1 MRSAIWKTR
10 KPGICIAQKERVG
23 NRRNSPPEIQ
33 SVSSYARSGR
43 PSFIH
48 LKWMLAVVMMLI
60 PPCTASW
67 AQGITGS
74 IAGTVT
80 DSTGAVIPGTRI
92 TIIQTETNAIHTVT
106 TSTVGTYDVT
116 LLPPGRYN
124 VKAEK
129 AGFRTTEQRGITL
142 AIDQTVESDLVMAV
156 GSEQQSIVVT
166 TSGPII
172 QTETS
177 SVGNVID
184 RQAIQN
190 IPINGRASLYGLV
203 ALAPGVQFIG
213 AQDTLPL
220 NGMIFAIGTGNRN
233 AYGGVGSTL
242 DGATNMEVA
251 LQRTEPET
259 PSLDAL
265 QEFKVMT
272 TGAPAEFNQ
281 PAQVIVASA
290 SGTNQYHGELFE
302 FNRSK
307 GTSAETYF
315 DGGAPRPYYERNEFG
330 GNFAGPVRLPG
341 YNGRDRSF
349 FFVAWEDFRLNQSSN
364 VNTQQPTVDN
374 RAGYFTTKITN
385 PATGAAFPI
394 ATTGAYPGE
403 YQITT
408 PLNPVD
414 MKLLTLLY
422 PLPTTSGTGVNTYQ
436 LVPFT
441 SKAARF
447 SLRFDQKVSSKDQ
460 LRFTYVDALYGPNAT
475 VGNDNLQGG
484 FSGEG
489 EHNANF
495 ILGWT
500 HTFSPT
506 LLLDTDASYFHLP
519 IYRTPQNDQ
528 TKWESI
534 IPGLSPQLIEGAPTI
549 TITNITKAG
558 ESGSED
564 LEQVMQA
571 NTSLTKIFSRHTIK
585 AGFGYLFDNYWAD
598 SAESPLS
605 GQYTFNGQY
614 SGNALADFLLGLPN
628 TTAGATPANS
638 ITRNISSQWD
648 AYVEDDWKVLQNL
661 TVNMGIRYD
670 LQWFAPGPYNE
681 SSLFVPSLGKVVVF
695 GNSYPAGAIS
705 SYVNTLTADSR
716 ITLSSTAG
724 ISNNPFSFL
733 GRPDKNFAP
742 RFGFAYQVVRN
753 TVLRGAFGIYFNLLP
768 SSKLGDMFGTLPFVA
783 SETFTNSKTYASA
796 FNMNAPFSATGA
808 YSANPSVNAEHNLVT
823 PYTEE
828 YNLALEH
835 QFLGGLDVRV
845 GYVGQHNLKQNNE
858 GGSIGG
864 GSVQPNINLA
874 DPPVV
879 GSTVQSTALYQPLA
893 TISEY
898 MDPLFHSNMN
908 SLQVGVHKR
917 YGHGVA
923 IGAEYQWTRVLG
935 TEGIEDPSGL
945 NPNDSYG
952 PINGIT
958 PQVLEVSYSY
968 MLPFGHGQLLFA
980 NSNEFVD
987 KLVKGWQI
995 SGISSFQT
1003 GQPFSVTYTAP
1014 GSPVGL
1020 VSGRANRVP
1029 GVPLYPQHKTLKE
1042 WFNPAAFTAPL
1053 CYNANGTFNCTS
1065 YTSSMPKSYA
1075 SYGTS
1080 GYDMLRGP
1088 GYQDWDMS
1096 LQKNTSWREHYNVE
1110 LRADAFNV
1118 FNHPDFATPNAAI
1131 SNVTTVGTITG
1142 TTTTPSYEPRT
1153 VEFAIKFN
1161 F

>member
-1 MRSAIWKTR
+1 
-10 KPGICIAQKERVG
+10 
-23 NRRNSPPEIQ
+23 
-33 SVSSYARSGR
+33 
-43 PSFIH
+43 
-48 LKWMLAVVMMLI
+48 MMLI
-60 PPCTASW
+60 LASTTGW

-74 IAGTVT
+74 ITGTVT
-80 DSTGAVIPGTRI
+80 DSSGAVIPEAKVTI
-92 TIIQTETNAIHTVT
+92 TQVETNAAHTAT
-106 TSTVGTYDVT
+106 TSAVGTYDVT
-116 LLPPGRYN
+116 LLPPGHYN
-124 VKAEK
+124 VKVEK
-129 AGFRTTEQRGITL
+129 AGFRATEQRGITL
-142 AIDQTVESDLVMAV
+142 AIDQTVESDLEMAV

-166 TSGPII
+166 SSGPVI

-190 IPINGRASLYGLV
+190 TPINGRSSLYGLV

-220 NGMIFAIGTGNRN
+220 NGMIFAIGTGNRS

-242 DGATNMEVA
+242 DGTTNMEVA

-281 PAQVIVASA
+281 PAQIIVASA

-307 GTSAETYF
+307 GTSAKTYF
-315 DGGAPRPYYERNEFG
+315 DAGAARPYYERNEFG

-341 YNGRDRSF
+341 YKGRNRSF

-394 ATTGAYPGE
+394 ATSGLYPGE

-414 MKLLTLLY
+414 VQLLNLLY

-436 LVPFT
+436 LAPFV
-441 SKAARF
+441 SDAARF
-447 SLRFDQKVSSKDQ
+447 SLRFDQKLSDRDQ
-460 LRFTYVDALYGPNAT
+460 LRFTYVNSLYGPNAT
-475 VGNDNLQGG
+475 VGNDTLEGG

-549 TITNITKAG
+549 TITNITKVS
-558 ESGSED
+558 ESGSKD

-571 NTSLTKIFSRHTIK
+571 NTSLTKVLPRHTIK

-628 TTAGATPANS
+628 TTAEATPANS
-638 ITRNISSQWD
+638 INRNISSQWD
-648 AYVEDDWKVLQNL
+648 GYVEDDWKAVRNL
-661 TVNMGIRYD
+661 TINIGIRYD
-670 LQWFAPGPYNE
+670 LQWFEPGPYGQ

-705 SYVNTLTADSR
+705 SYVNTLIADNR
-716 ITLSSTAG
+716 IALSSAAG
-724 ISNNPFSFL
+724 ITNNPLSYL
-733 GRPDKNFAP
+733 GRPDKNLAP
-742 RFGFAYQVVRN
+742 RFGFAYQIFHN

-796 FNMNAPFSATGA
+796 FSMNAPFSATGA
-808 YSANPSVNAEHNLVT
+808 YSANPSVNAEHNLET

-835 QFLGGLDVRV
+835 QFWCGLDVRV

-879 GSTVQSTALYQPLA
+879 GSTAQSTALFQPLA

-898 MDPLFHSNMN
+898 MDPAFHSTMN

-917 YGHGVA
+917 YGHGFAV
-923 IGAEYQWTRVLG
+923 GAEYQWTRVLG
-935 TEGIEDPSGL
+935 VEGFEDPSGL
-945 NPNDSYG
+945 HPNDSYG

-968 MLPFGHGQLLFA
+968 MLPLGHGQLLFA
-980 NSNEFVD
+980 NSGEFVD
-987 KLVKGWQI
+987 KLVKGWQL

-1020 VSGRANRVP
+1020 VSGRAYVVP
-1029 GVPLYPQHKTLKE
+1029 GIPLYPAHKTPSE
-1042 WFNPAAFTAPL
+1042 WFNPAAFTAPP

-1065 YTSSMPKSYA
+1065 YTSSMPTSYA
-1075 SYGTS
+1075 TYGTS

-1088 GYQDWDMS
+1088 GYQDWDLS
-1096 LQKNTSWREHYNVE
+1096 LQKNTSWHDHYNVE

-1131 SNVTTVGTITG
+1131 SNAATVGTITA

>member
-1 MRSAIWKTR
+1 MLQS
-10 KPGICIAQKERVG
+10 
-23 NRRNSPPEIQ
+23 NRTQRI
-33 SVSSYARSGR
+33 VRAKALIHSG
-43 PSFIH
+43 
-48 LKWMLAVVMMLI
+48 WVLAATALLFAA
-60 PPCTASW
+60 CTAGW
-67 AQGITGS
+67 TQGITGS
-74 IAGTVT
+74 ISGTVT
-80 DSTGAVIPGTRI
+80 DSSGAVIPGAKV
-92 TIIQTETNAIHTVT
+92 TIVQTETNATHIAM
-106 TSTVGTYDVT
+106 TSGVGTYHVT
-116 LLPPGRYN
+116 LLPPGHYN
-124 VKAEK
+124 IKAEK
-129 AGFRTTEQRGITL
+129 SGFKVSEQRGITL
-142 AIDQTVESDLVMAV
+142 AIDQTVESDLQLTV
-156 GSEQQSIVVT
+156 GSENQSVVVT
-166 TSGPII
+166 SAGPLI

-177 SVGNVID
+177 SVGDVID
-184 RQAIQN
+184 RQEIQN
-190 IPINGRASLYGLV
+190 IPINGRSSLYGLV

-220 NGMIFAIGTGNRN
+220 NGMIFAIGTGNRS

-242 DGATNMEVA
+242 DGTTNMEVA

-259 PSLDAL
+259 PSIDAL

-281 PAQVIVASA
+281 PAQIIVASA

-315 DGGAPRPYYERNEFG
+315 DSGAPRPYYERNEFG
-330 GNFAGPVRLPG
+330 GNFAGPVRFPG
-341 YNGRDRSF
+341 YNGRNRSF

-364 VNTQQPTVDN
+364 LNTQQPTPDE
-374 RAGYFTTKITN
+374 RAGYFPTVVNN
-385 PATGAAFPI
+385 PATKLPYPI
-394 ATTGAYPGE
+394 VATGQYAGE
-403 YQITT
+403 YQITS
-408 PLNPVD
+408 PLNAVD
-414 MKLLTLLY
+414 TQLLNLLY

-436 LVPFT
+436 LVPFV

-447 SLRFDQKVSSKDQ
+447 SLRFDQKLSNRDQ
-460 LRFTYVDALYGPNAT
+460 LRFTYVNSLYGPNAT
-475 VGNDNLQGG
+475 TGNDTLQGG

-489 EHNANF
+489 EHNTNF

-519 IYRTPQNDQ
+519 IYRTPQNNQ

-549 TITNITKAG
+549 SITNITKVG

-571 NTSLTKIFSRHTIK
+571 NTSLTKVFSRHTIK
-585 AGFGYLFDNYWAD
+585 VGFGYLFDNYWAD
-598 SAESPLS
+598 SAVSPLS

-628 TTAGATPANS
+628 TTAAANPANAIS
-638 ITRNISSQWD
+638 RNISNQWD
-648 AYVEDDWKVLQNL
+648 GYVEDDWKALRNL
-661 TVNMGIRYD
+661 SINVGVRYD
-670 LQWFAPGPYNE
+670 LQWFEPGPYGQ

-695 GNSYPAGAIS
+695 GNAYPAGAIS
-705 SYVNTLTADSR
+705 SYVNTLTTDGR
-716 ITLSSTAG
+716 ITLSSNAG

-733 GRPDKNFAP
+733 GRPDKNLAP
-742 RFGFAYQVVRN
+742 RFGFAYQIVPN

-783 SETFTNSKTYASA
+783 SETFTNSKTYSSA
-796 FNMNAPFSATGA
+796 FTMNAPFSATGSF
-808 YSANPSVNAEHNLVT
+808 SANPSVNAEHNLET

-835 QFLGGLDVRV
+835 QFRGGLDVRL

-858 GGSIGG
+858 GGNIGG

-874 DPPVV
+874 DPPII
-879 GSTVQSTALYQPLA
+879 GSTAQSTALYQPLA

-898 MDPLFHSNMN
+898 MDPLFHSTMN
-908 SLQVGVHKR
+908 SLQIGVHKR
-917 YGHGVA
+917 YGHGFAV
-923 IGAEYQWTRVLG
+923 GAEYQWTRVLG
-935 TEGIEDPSGL
+935 TESVEDPSGQH
-945 NPNDSYG
+945 PNDSYG

-980 NSNEFVD
+980 NANELVD
-987 KLVKGWQI
+987 KVVKGWQL

-1014 GSPVGL
+1014 GTPVGQ
-1020 VSGRANRVP
+1020 VSGRANVVP
-1029 GVPLYPQHKTLKE
+1029 GVPLYPAHKTLSE
-1042 WFNPAAFTAPL
+1042 WFNPAAFTAPP
-1053 CYNANGTFNCTS
+1053 CYNVNGPFSCTS
-1065 YTSSMPKSYA
+1065 WTSSMPTSYA
-1075 SYGTS
+1075 TYGTS

-1096 LQKNTSWREHYNVE
+1096 LQKNTSWHDHYNVE
-1110 LRADAFNV
+1110 LRADSFNV
-1118 FNHPDFATPNAAI
+1118 FNHPDFQPPNAAI
-1131 SNVTTVGTITG
+1131 SNTTTVGTITA
-1142 TTTTPSYEPRT
+1142 TTTTPSYQART
-1153 VEFAIKFN
+1153 VEFAIKFS